1 MFVTT
6 MYLNTNYQKV
16 VRSQITELSP
26 LCFKNFCQFLKNK
39 FTVRTTLSM
48 DVSQDV
54 QDNNANETDGNSV
67 YEHID
72 VVNVNDVLLPP
83 HESLPLRTHKCV
95 REQLK

>member
-1 MFVTT
+1 MEVT
-6 MYLNTNYQKV
+6 
-16 VRSQITELSP
+16 REG
-26 LCFKNFCQFLKNK
+26 
-39 FTVRTTLSM
+39 
-48 DVSQDV
+48 V
-54 QDNNANETDGNSV
+54 QENNVNDADGNSV